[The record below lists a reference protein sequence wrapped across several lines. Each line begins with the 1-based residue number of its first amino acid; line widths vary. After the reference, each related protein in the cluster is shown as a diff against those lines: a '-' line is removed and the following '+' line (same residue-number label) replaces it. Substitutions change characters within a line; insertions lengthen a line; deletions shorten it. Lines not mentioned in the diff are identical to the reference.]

1 MTSKCI
7 ENNKTTKTTKIE
19 RNAFTNSDD
28 EEYSSSENES
38 EYTITLGTEKA
49 SKTPKETE
57 KASKTPKETE
67 KASKTPKETKKTT
80 DEEYEL
86 YNKHV
91 SELENAKNNRQEVD
105 NKEHEFVD
113 NMHAKNPVAFTNACM
128 TTKNSFKCT
137 RRNCTFAH
145 FMGQLVV
152 QPCKYAENCKT
163 KKATCK
169 FTHPGEERSDW
180 ENRTRTVYG
189 LPLTQTEFPVS
200 TEKFERPKYRDSRE
214 PREPREPRD
223 SEPLLPRI
231 NNRQPSGFQ
240 PARQEID
247 NPNKVI
253 SVTLKEFA
261 MLIPEVMAGK
271 YSTFTIVVINN

>member
-7 ENNKTTKTTKIE
+7 ENKKTTKIE

-28 EEYSSSENES
+28 EEYSSSENE

-49 SKTPKETE
+49 LKETE
-57 KASKTPKETE
+57 
-67 KASKTPKETKKTT
+67 KTT

-105 NKEHEFVD
+105 KKEHEFVAPV
-113 NMHAKNPVAFTNACM
+113 HAKNPVAFTNACT

-152 QPCKYAENCKT
+152 QPCKYAEKCKT
-163 KKATCK
+163 KNINCK
-169 FTHPGEERSDW
+169 FTHPGEQRSDW
-180 ENRTRTVYG
+180 EKRTIGVYG

-200 TEKFERPKYRDSRE
+200 TEQFERPKYRDSRE
-214 PREPREPRD
+214 TRETSDSRDSRVHRDSRVPRD
-223 SEPLLPRI
+223 SDPLLPRI
-231 NNRQPSGFQ
+231 NNRQPSGFQQ

-253 SVTLKEFA
+253 SVTLKDFP
-261 MLIPEVMAGK
+261 MLIPRIMAGD